1 MLAVCAGADGDL
13 DTVIEALLAE
23 LAEGCDDALKLMDR
37 VGLTEFFWKDV
48 AARYGYAADA
58 PDFQDFAIT
67 LFSSAWARAGASGMP
82 ASMGSRATLSM
93 TFKNGIR

>member
-23 LAEGCDDALKLMDR
+23 LADGQDDALKLIDR
-37 VGLTEFFWKDV
+37 VGLAEFFWKEV
-48 AARYGYAADA
+48 SARYGYAPDT

-67 LFSSAWARAGASGMP
+67 LFSSAWARA
-82 ASMGSRATLSM
+82 MGRL
-93 TFKNGIR
+93 RP